1 MGWPEYVDKNLQLL
15 KLGFQMAVTISIVL
29 QYLNLTYNAYV
40 NKNITARHRIPL
52 TSKFSLQFPI
62 YLTKLQA

>member
-1 MGWPEYVDKNLQLL
+1 MRVKKGMWQW
-15 KLGFQMAVTISIVL
+15 GFPYT
-29 QYLNLTYNAYV
+29 
-40 NKNITARHRIPL
+40 L